1 MVIALA
7 ILEPDTGNVAV
18 GLTACASA
26 VQRILSH
33 KH

>member
-7 ILEPDTGNVAV
+7 ILVPDTGNVAV
-18 GLTACASA
+18 GLIARASA

-33 KH
+33 KY